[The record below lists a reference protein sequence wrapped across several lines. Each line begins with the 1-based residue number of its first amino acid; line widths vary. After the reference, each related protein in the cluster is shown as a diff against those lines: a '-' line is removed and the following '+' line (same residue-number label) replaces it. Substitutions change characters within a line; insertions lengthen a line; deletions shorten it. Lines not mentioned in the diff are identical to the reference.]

1 MISSCCSIYSWVS
14 RTLSNSSY
22 LGNFKQITEEAV
34 ITLKFAVS
42 WSKSL
47 SISASSDRSF
57 TSNFDLLD
65 AVLQFIEAVNVKQVD
80 MSTSSVIC
88 EVAGVF

>member
-1 MISSCCSIYSWVS
+1 M
-14 RTLSNSSY
+14 
-22 LGNFKQITEEAV
+22 
-34 ITLKFAVS
+34 S

-65 AVLQFIEAVNVKQVD
+65 AVLPFIEAVNVKQVD